1 MEAPQSKA
9 APERIK
15 WIAIVAGYL
24 LDYVISLIV
33 LAIGAQF
40 DSGLA
45 TQISLATT
53 AGVVT
58 ACMLVL
64 STGIGG
70 YLAGRLARAER
81 VLHGALVGGLGIF
94 LMLIFSL
101 FGQSQPLTA
110 ILLQCVAV
118 VVGCLG
124 GWLSG
129 RVPAAR
135 P

>member
-15 WIAIVAGYL
+15 WIAVVAGYL

-33 LAIGAQF
+33 HAIGAQF
-40 DSGLA
+40 DPGLA
-45 TQISLATT
+45 TQISLATA

-70 YLAGRLARAER
+70 YLAGRLAPAER

-118 VVGCLG
+118 VVGGLG